1 MNAAITNKLNI
12 FIALLVITA
21 AQIGLSYVGFLA
33 PAGHII
39 AALLLAASET
49 ILVGLFFMGLK
60 NDDRL
65 LRTTALFPFVLFCIM
80 NGAVV
85 LDVLIFMKH

>member
-1 MNAAITNKLNI
+1 MSSVISNKLNI
-12 FIALLVITA
+12 FITLVAITA
-21 AQIGLSYVGFLA
+21 IQIGLSYVDFA
-33 PAGHII
+33 PVGHII

>member
-1 MNAAITNKLNI
+1 MSSAIANKVNI
-12 FIALLVITA
+12 FIALVVITA
-21 AQIGLSYVGFLA
+21 VQIGLSYAGFLD
-33 PAGHII
+33 PVGHII
-39 AALLLAASET
+39 AALLLAGSET

>member
-1 MNAAITNKLNI
+1 MSSAITNKVNI
-12 FIALLVITA
+12 FVALVVITGV
-21 AQIGLSYVGFLA
+21 QIGLSYANFLA

-49 ILVGLFFMGLK
+49 ILVGLFFMGLR

-85 LDVLIFMKH
+85 LDVLIFIKH

>member
-1 MNAAITNKLNI
+1 MSTAIANKVNI
-12 FIALLVITA
+12 FIALVVITA
-21 AQIGLSYVGFLA
+21 AQIGLSYASFLE